1 MENTNIEMSE
11 KMRRRET
18 MRGTALTLMGG
29 VFWGLAGV
37 FGKYSFEHKGM
48 TAQWLVNVRL
58 IIAGL
63 ILLTTV
69 YMKQKKDTFRV
80 WKECPPYDPYDPVWR
95 DRYCCLP
102 DDLLYG
108 SGRFQ
113 CGHRNSASIYGTGYD
128 HDISVHP

>member
-48 TAQWLVNVRL
+48 TAQWLVNGPADHCR
-58 IIAGL
+58 
-63 ILLTTV
+63 TDTV
-69 YMKQKKDTFRV
+69 NNCLYEAEKRYFSGV
-80 WKECPPYDPYDPVWR
+80 EECPAIR
-95 DRYCCLP
+95 
-102 DDLLYG
+102 
-108 SGRFQ
+108 
-113 CGHRNSASIYGTGYD
+113 
-128 HDISVHP
+128 SV

>member
-1 MENTNIEMSE
+1 MSE

-18 MRGTALTLMGG
+18 MRGTVLTLMGG

-63 ILLTTV
+63 ILLATV

-80 WKECPPYDPYDPVWR
+80 WKNVRHAIRMILYWR

-113 CGHRNSASIYGTGYD
+113 CGHCNSASIYGTGYD
-128 HDISVHP
+128 HGISVHP